1 MSDNRKKSRRRRSI
15 DEAPELSTIE
25 KSIAKY
31 LRFECPTKK
40 GMLMGTQVAYFNG
53 TKAVDCLT
61 ESKWSSIR
69 SKTSSESTKESK
81 HPICFSSRHDAVQML
96 RKFLENDMFR
106 RVLKVYKEEKS
117 PSEQISSNN
126 AGDTSQ
132 SNTPRPVRQRKTK
145 PTAASTESTASAKDD
160 DTKEKEKAKKKK
172 FKFELHEDQAFIESP
187 NDFYVWIYSPTTIK
201 QYIMGALLVIGCI
214 GVCLFPLWPAEVRT
228 GVYYLS
234 MVLASLLGVLLSLAV
249 IKYIIFAGVWL
260 LTMGK
265 IKFWLLPNLTEDV
278 GFFESFVPL
287 YTLNLTTKKT
297 TEKKETAN
305 DEEDDDEKGSN
316 KKQES
321 LNEEN
326 KKTNKSNVT
335 GQTES
340 EQDDEDKEKSSS
352 RTSSID
358 DIEEGNK
365 PQKSSDE
372 DFEMLS
378 KEELETK

>member
-1 MSDNRKKSRRRRSI
+1 
-15 DEAPELSTIE
+15 
-25 KSIAKY
+25 
-31 LRFECPTKK
+31 
-40 GMLMGTQVAYFNG
+40 
-53 TKAVDCLT
+53 
-61 ESKWSSIR
+61 
-69 SKTSSESTKESK
+69 
-81 HPICFSSRHDAVQML
+81 ML

-106 RVLKVYKEEKS
+106 RVVKVYKEDKS
-117 PSEQISSNN
+117 SSEQVSSNN

-132 SNTPRPVRQRKTK
+132 SNTPRSIRQRKTK
-145 PTAASTESTASAKDD
+145 TTTTTTPNESAKDD
-160 DTKEKEKAKKKK
+160 ETKDKDKAKKRK
-172 FKFELHEDQAFIESP
+172 FKFELTEDQAFIESV
-187 NDFYVWIYSPTTIK
+187 NDFYVWIYSPTTVK

-287 YTLNLTTKKT
+287 YTLNVTTKKT
-297 TEKKETAN
+297 TEKKKESA
-305 DEEDDDEKGSN
+305 DDDDDDDDRVVSN
-316 KKQES
+316 KTQDNS
-321 LNEEN
+321 TGDN
-326 KKTNKSNVT
+326 KKTTTTTTTTV

-340 EQDDEDKEKSSS
+340 EHDDEDKEKSSS
-352 RTSSID
+352 RSSSID